1 MHCPVQLA
9 FLHLLHKLKGVFCI
23 FLFFSRCMDGVWF
36 YNRTINC
43 SHLDFRHA
51 SPPKKKK
58 RKTCQSADIEW
69 CDNWLLNR
77 TIQWNTEHGKPCP
90 EVELRLSQVPR
101 MLNFMGSFA
110 ATNISYIIYLKRLV
124 FSWLWEK
131 WDGAYK
137 REMFFVKPRLQNLLG
152 FFQVY
157 TT

>member
-1 MHCPVQLA
+1 M
-9 FLHLLHKLKGVFCI
+9 
-23 FLFFSRCMDGVWF
+23 
-36 YNRTINC
+36 
-43 SHLDFRHA
+43 
-51 SPPKKKK
+51 PPQNKK
-58 RKTCQSADIEW
+58 RKTCQSANTEW
-69 CDNWLLNR
+69 CDNGLLNL
-77 TIQWNTEHGKPCP
+77 TIQWNTENGKPCP